1 MVSQQEDEIGKAVFD
16 LVEKYNGRSLLTFRR
31 YPLKRETDLNADFRM
46 LPEDAYELM
55 ESYVDMFNI
64 DPQEIEFS
72 RYFPLSE
79 KEPHKP
85 LTIDLLIE
93 SARAGRWLDA

>member
-1 MVSQQEDEIGKAVFD
+1 MVSSSDEIGKAVFE

-31 YPLKRETDLNADFRM
+31 YQLKPQTDLNGDFRM

-55 ESYVDMFNI
+55 ESYVDIFNI

-72 RYFPLSE
+72 RYFPLNE
-79 KEPHKP
+79 GEPHTP
-85 LTIDLLIE
+85 LTIALLIE
-93 SARAGRWLDA
+93 SAKAGRWLDA